1 MTSGTRELDVFVKE
15 SLRVGASRNDI
26 EKAAVAA
33 GWPSDQAKNALGAYA
48 DISFPVPVPKP
59 RPSMS
64 AREAFLYLVMFS
76 TLYTSAFHLGD
87 LLFDFIN
94 RAFPDPA
101 ASDYS
106 YRGNF
111 WDSMRWSVS
120 SLIIAFPI
128 FLFTARYI
136 GRELVLNPIKRL
148 SPVRRWLTYITL
160 FIALSILIG
169 DMTALVYNVLGGE
182 LTARFLL
189 KVIVVAVIAGTIF
202 WYYLSDLRR
211 EEKES

>member
-1 MTSGTRELDVFVKE
+1 MTSGTAELEAFVKE
-15 SLRVGASRNDI
+15 SLRAKVSRSDI
-26 EKAAVAA
+26 EKAAVTA
-33 GWPSDQAKNALGAYA
+33 GWPADQARNALGAYA

-64 AREAFLYLVMFS
+64 AREAFLYLVMFG

-87 LLFDFIN
+87 LLFEFVN
-94 RAFPDPA
+94 RAFPDPVEQ
-101 ASDYS
+101 S
-106 YRGNF
+106 YRSDF

-120 SLIIAFPI
+120 SLIIAFPA

-136 GRELVLNPIKRL
+136 GRELFRNPVKRL

-182 LTARFLL
+182 VTARFFL
-189 KVIVVAVIAGTIF
+189 KVAVVAVIAGTIF

-211 EEKES
+211 EEKDA